1 MNAQEA
7 QLHYPL
13 ADTLPPAG
21 RCIVIAPGV
30 KWICMGLPFALDHIN
45 LWLLRDEV
53 DGRAGWSIVDCCIDA
68 PESRAQW
75 ELLFA
80 QELEGL
86 PVLRVIVTHMHP
98 DHIGLAHWLCARWQV
113 SLWVSATDYAV
124 ARNACEEDAALSGAL
139 SADFMQAHGWN
150 DPADIARIRAR
161 SGFFRNL
168 VPRLP
173 PSYRRMQND
182 THLRIGARDW
192 RCISG
197 FGHAPEHLALY
208 CAATGVLISGDMVLP
223 RISTNVS
230 VYPQEPEA
238 DALALFL
245 ASIEKF
251 RALPADTLIL
261 PSHGKP
267 FTGLHT
273 RIDQLQAHHAARL
286 DEVHTACSAA
296 PRSAFDVLPVLF
308 KRTLDFHQTTFAMGE
323 AVAHLHWLWFQGQVQ
338 RTREPDG
345 IYRFTTPADVPA

>member
-1 MNAQEA
+1 
-7 QLHYPL
+7 
-13 ADTLPPAG
+13 
-21 RCIVIAPGV
+21 
-30 KWICMGLPFALDHIN
+30 
-45 LWLLRDEV
+45 
-53 DGRAGWSIVDCCIDA
+53 
-68 PESRAQW
+68 
-75 ELLFA
+75 
-80 QELEGL
+80 
-86 PVLRVIVTHMHP
+86 MHP

-124 ARNACEEDAALSGAL
+124 ARNACEEDAALGGAL

-182 THLRIGARDW
+182 THLRIGGRDW